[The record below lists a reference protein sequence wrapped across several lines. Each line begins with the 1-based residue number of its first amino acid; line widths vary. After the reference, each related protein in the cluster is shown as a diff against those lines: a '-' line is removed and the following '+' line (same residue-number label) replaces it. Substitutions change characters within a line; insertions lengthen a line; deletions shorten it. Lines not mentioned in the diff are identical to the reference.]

1 MSKTQNNTVMNSS
14 EVKSSS
20 KNSRTK
26 VKNLSAILAI
36 CLAVITLFQAGTA
49 NSKDERKMS
58 ALEIELLTEIDEMF
72 ATQEDLSLEE
82 VIIEEVEAL
91 TETNKVKVYDAN
103 GELLGEGDPKTNESL
118 RQLVNKADFLNEYA
132 GSSFYQVTQ

>member
-1 MSKTQNNTVMNSS
+1 MNSS

-103 GELLGEGDPKTNESL
+103 GKLLGEGDPKTNESL

>member
-1 MSKTQNNTVMNSS
+1 MNSS

-49 NSKDERKMS
+49 NSKDEGKMS